1 LFQFKDQFNLDRN
14 IAMALQSFGG
24 VHTGVKLEILM
35 NYLHGYT
42 HVLKKQHFRT
52 VFFDAFAGTGQIEI
66 GDNRESLF
74 DVEASDSLMEG
85 SASRALGLRE
95 PFNAYI
101 FVEKARRKAQ
111 ELEKLKTQFPDLAER
126 ISIECDDANAA
137 HLKFCKTTNWSKTRA
152 VVFLDPFGNHVV
164 WSTLEIIART
174 RAIDLWY
181 LFPAGLGVARQISN
195 KGEVHESHVASLD
208 NLLGTP
214 EWRTHFIRTKQEPDL
229 FGMAPP
235 SHEKAVTAN
244 DVTDFMIGRMKT
256 IFEGGV
262 QNRWKRL
269 GSRGVHMYSLI
280 FACANPSPLAY
291 TKAMKIAASVLRE
304 K

>member
-1 LFQFKDQFNLDRN
+1 
-14 IAMALQSFGG
+14 MALQSFGS
-24 VHTGVKLEILM
+24 VHTEIKLDKVAA
-35 NYLHGYT
+35 YLDKYT
-42 HVLKKQHFRT
+42 TALKNQPFET
-52 VFFDAFAGTGQIEI
+52 IFIDAFAGTGSIETP
-66 GDNRESLF
+66 GLGEGLFESETA
-74 DVEASDSLMEG
+74 VQAMQG
-85 SASRALGLRE
+85 SARRALQIKQ
-95 PFNAYI
+95 PFDRYI
-101 FVEKARRKAQ
+101 FIEKQ
-111 ELEKLKTQFPDLAER
+111 KLKAEELKKLQLEHPALAER
-126 ISIECDDANAA
+126 VQVINEDANTALLRICA
-137 HLKFCKTTNWSKTRA
+137 EFNPQLQRA

-208 NLLGTP
+208 YLLGTP

-235 SHEKAVTAN
+235 THEKAVTAN
-244 DVTDFMIGRMKT
+244 DVTDFMIERMKT

-262 QNRWKRL
+262 QDHWKRL

-280 FACANPSPLAY
+280 FACANPSPFAY
-291 TKAMKIAASVLRE
+291 TKAMRIAASVLRE